1 MKKVYVF
8 TAFALILSSALSCK
22 DELFLESE
30 TSVTINYLNTSKEG
44 LERAVAGLYVYE
56 RDNIVDN
63 SDEKGIVFLPMVMDF
78 NTDIFLFNAGNWA
91 ALGRLETLAPDS
103 GVLEDYWKFWYAII
117 GRANEIIASA
127 KNLGLDDKDVASCY
141 AQACIFRAR
150 AYYAL
155 WTRFERIYL
164 NTEPTTSS
172 NLEREYSPASKA
184 EVFKLMKDDLDDAI
198 KYLSYELPVLNNK
211 TMYGRYTKAVARH
224 VRAQVAMWE
233 EDWDEAIEQ
242 CEAVFT
248 EGKAYNRLEARPE
261 YVFAGEDLRS
271 PEVLY
276 SYQFS
281 KKPGGG
287 GVTQGTSL
295 KGHPIAVY
303 VTSRYS
309 SEAGCVAA
317 PEQGGFGY
325 GRNLPNMH
333 LLNMY
338 GPKDTRKDKFF
349 INTFVYNDPAGAKY
363 GQKITPVKSA
373 TYITNLHPMSV
384 KHADFW
390 TNADDPERKTSFR
403 DLIVYRLAETYLIC
417 AEAYLHKGD
426 NDNAVKYFNA
436 TYRRAGNPSFSG
448 TLTLEDLL
456 DECAREL
463 NFEGV
468 RWPQLK
474 RLGLLGTYC
483 RQWSGETMGENPY
496 LDKDYIHA
504 RNNFVIG
511 KHETW
516 PIPSNQILL
525 MGGTDKYPQNEGWL

>member
-1 MKKVYVF
+1 MKKI
-8 TAFALILSSALSCK
+8 TTIIAAASLALVPLSCRQ
-22 DELFLESE
+22 DLFLESE
-30 TSVTINYLNTSKEG
+30 TSVTINFLNTSKEG
-44 LERAVAGLYVYE
+44 LQRAIAGLYVYE

-63 SDEKGIVFLPMVMDF
+63 SDEKGIVLLPMIMDF

-127 KNLGLDDKDVASCY
+127 KNLGLDDPDVAACY
-141 AQACIFRAR
+141 GEACIFRAR

-172 NLEREYSPASKA
+172 NLEREYAPASKA

-198 KYLSYELPVLNNK
+198 RYLSYELPVLNNNV
-211 TMYGRYTKAVARH
+211 MYGRYTKAVARH

-233 EDWDEAIEQ
+233 NDWDEAIVQ
-242 CEAVFT
+242 CEKIFT
-248 EGKAYNRLEARPE
+248 EGKAYNKLEARPE
-261 YVFAGEDLRS
+261 YVFASENLRS

-281 KKPGGG
+281 KNIGGG

-295 KGHPIAVY
+295 KGHPISVY

-309 SEAGCVAA
+309 SESGCVAD
-317 PEQGGFGY
+317 PKQGGFGY

-338 GPKDTRKDKFF
+338 GPKDTRKNKYF
-349 INTFVYNDPAGAKY
+349 INTFKYNDPASPKY
-363 GQKITPVKSA
+363 GQDIVPVKSA

-390 TNADDPERKTSFR
+390 TNEDDPERKTSFR

-417 AEAYLHKGD
+417 SEAYFHKGD
-426 NDNAVKYFNA
+426 NENAVKYFNA
-436 TYRRAGNPSFSG
+436 TYRRAGNTSFSG
-448 TLTLEDLL
+448 TLTLEDIL

-474 RLGLLGTYC
+474 RLGLLATYC
-483 RQWSGETMGENPY
+483 NTWSGETMAENPY

-504 RNNFVIG
+504 RNNFVAG
-511 KHETW
+511 KHEVW

-525 MGGTDKYPQNEGWL
+525 MGGSDKYPQNEGWL